1 MHCDFVHP
9 VGDDHEDQIWIRNL
23 SIVTSDGAFDTDCV
37 SGGDQVAEHGW
48 IMDPRDIKDNWT
60 DYGHF
65 RRHGWKA
72 EYGCL
77 HNGSCVYVGNWTDET
92 SDFLDDFKI
101 EFGTINILILFIGC
115 FISLLTILGNST
127 VLFVF
132 IKNKNLR
139 TTTNYFIISLSIADL
154 FVGCFSIPF
163 LTYRIISSSLWPF
176 SHLSCDII
184 QAFNLFSMK
193 TSVFN
198 LLLMTVDRFTSITR
212 PLMSRVYRTKYNTL
226 TSIIV
231 FWVVSFIYNFSLV
244 LGWEQDGGL
253 RDKYEKYSY
262 CHVEYT
268 EDITL
273 TIISVT
279 LGYFLPVIIMCS
291 LYTIIWRHVRQR
303 RRKMSS
309 FREGQDMVMEIKRS
323 KRRLVTQKATRTIAI
338 IVLVFIVTC
347 LPNTMMLIVF
357 MLTRQTSTSLLVM
370 HSIGQ
375 GLQCLNSTLN
385 PLCYALSNPAF
396 RSSFKLMLSG
406 SQKHQRMRMR
416 NISFST
422 GGQETRIT
430 QF

>member
-1 MHCDFVHP
+1 M
-9 VGDDHEDQIWIRNL
+9 G
-23 SIVTSDGAFDTDCV
+23 
-37 SGGDQVAEHGW
+37 
-48 IMDPRDIKDNWT
+48 
-60 DYGHF
+60 
-65 RRHGWKA
+65 
-72 EYGCL
+72 
-77 HNGSCVYVGNWTDET
+77 
-92 SDFLDDFKI
+92 
-101 EFGTINILILFIGC
+101 
-115 FISLLTILGNST
+115 
-127 VLFVF
+127 
-132 IKNKNLR
+132 
-139 TTTNYFIISLSIADL
+139 
-154 FVGCFSIPF
+154 
-163 LTYRIISSSLWPF
+163 
-176 SHLSCDII
+176 

-231 FWVVSFIYNFSLV
+231 
-244 LGWEQDGGL
+244 
-253 RDKYEKYSY
+253 
-262 CHVEYT
+262 
-268 EDITL
+268 
-273 TIISVT
+273 
-279 LGYFLPVIIMCS
+279 CS

-396 RSSFKLMLSG
+396 RSSFKLMFSG
-406 SQKHQRMRMR
+406 SQKQQRMRMR

-422 GGQETRIT
+422 GG
-430 QF
+430 